1 MIVGDGGEWLRRQ
14 SMILSQNN
22 HTPIDFWL
30 SLTLMEL
37 PLWIHTGNDIVEETK
52 KANETRR

>member
-1 MIVGDGGEWLRRQ
+1 MIAGDGGEWLRRQ

-30 SLTLMEL
+30 SLDLMEL
-37 PLWIHTGNDIVEETK
+37 PLWIHTGNEIVEESK
-52 KANETRR
+52 KSNGRR